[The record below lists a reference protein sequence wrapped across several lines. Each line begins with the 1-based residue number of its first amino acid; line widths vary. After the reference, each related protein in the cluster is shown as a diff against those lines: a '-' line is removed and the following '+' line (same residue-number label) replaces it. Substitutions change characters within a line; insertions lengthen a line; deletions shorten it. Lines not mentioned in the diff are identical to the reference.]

1 LDPVALRPALDLVPR
16 RGDGKAVRTATVSK
30 SDARAKE
37 RHNTRARAPLTSIAA
52 LAEAGLLTGRSVE
65 AAQRVAERYAV
76 AVTSAIAALID
87 PANVEDPIAR
97 QFLPD
102 PHELQAHA
110 EESADPI
117 GDDAHSPTEGLVHR
131 YPDRVLVKLVSVCP
145 VYCRFCFRRE
155 TVGHKGKAFLSP
167 TALEAALAYVA
178 ARPAIWEVI
187 FSGGDPFVLSAR
199 RLRQVAAAF
208 GAIPHVKVM
217 RWHTRVPAVAP
228 ERITSSLTRALKSA
242 GKAVYVALHAN
253 HPRELTPEAV
263 SACAR
268 LIDAGIPMLSQTV
281 LLKGVNDDEETLAS
295 LMRAFVAARIKPYY
309 LHHLD
314 RAPGTAHF
322 LLPIER
328 GQALM
333 RALRGRLS
341 GLCLPSYVL
350 DIHGGHGKSPI
361 GPSYL
366 ERPGGSGSAD
376 EAWAIEDFTGRSHPI
391 GVFGR

>member
-1 LDPVALRPALDLVPR
+1 M
-16 RGDGKAVRTATVSK
+16 RTATLSK
-30 SDARAKE
+30 TDARAKK
-37 RHNTRARAPLTSIAA
+37 RSNARARAPLSSVAA
-52 LAEAGLLTGRSVE
+52 LAEAGLLPGRSVE

-76 AVTSAIAALID
+76 AITPAIAALIEA
-87 PANVEDPIAR
+87 ANAEDPIAR

-102 PHELQAHA
+102 RAELDTASHEH
-110 EESADPI
+110 ADPI

-131 YPDRVLVKLVSVCP
+131 YPDRVLVKLVSVCS

-187 FSGGDPFVLSAR
+187 FSGGDPFILSAR
-199 RLRQVAAAF
+199 RLRQVVAAF

-228 ERITSSLTRALKSA
+228 ERVTPSLTRALKSA

-322 LLPIER
+322 ALPIER

-350 DIHGGHGKSPI
+350 DIPGGHGKSPI

-366 ERPGGSGSAD
+366 ERPGRSGSAD
-376 EAWAIEDFTGRSHPI
+376 EAWAIEDFTGQRHPI
-391 GVFGR
+391 GVSSQ